1 MGSTKAIELGTVQ
14 SVTRLGLAADTDTQT
29 TTNLF
34 TVAGTVILVSIV
46 GRVVAAKAVGAQT
59 IRLGH
64 VPTAGGVE
72 AFLCAASATT
82 SNDAIDELYFIT
94 GVIGDAMIVDP
105 ASGIGLSNLMVNEA
119 GTVGTPQ
126 GLLLAPGI
134 LRMTTGAANDL
145 TGLIN
150 WTARYIRIAAVGG
163 GVPASTDGMTV
174 L

>member
-1 MGSTKAIELGTVQ
+1 MGQTKAIALGQMQ
-14 SVTRLGLAADTDTQT
+14 SVTRLGVAADCATQHT
-29 TTNLF
+29 VNLF
-34 TVAGTVILVSIV
+34 TVTGTVILVSFT

-59 IRLGH
+59 LRLGH

-82 SNDAIDELYFIT
+82 ASDAIDELYFIT

-119 GTVGTPQ
+119 GLVGAPQ

-134 LRMTTGAANDL
+134 LRLTTAAADDA

-150 WTARYIRIAAVGG
+150 WTARYIRIAAVGTG
-163 GVPASTDGMTV
+163 APAPGDGMTV